1 MQVVT
6 SVLLGG
12 DVMLGRLVKKA
23 ILKCGVDY
31 PMGDLSPLLWQADC
45 VLVNLECAITRN
57 QAIWPGSA
65 KAFYFGAPPEAA
77 ISLANANVKMVSL
90 ANNHILDYDVQ
101 GLIDTL
107 IYLKKE
113 HIAYAGAG
121 LNKEEAYSPGYLTL
135 KKQKIAMV
143 SFCDHQDD
151 FAANSQSPG
160 MAYLELS
167 DEKKAI
173 RQLEQSL
180 KAMDSDTDWP
190 ILSLHWGPNKVFRPS
205 SHFIHIAHL
214 AIDMGYRLLFG
225 HSAHVFQGIEIY
237 RNCPIIYASGDLVD
251 DYYVEPGLDN
261 DHQLL
266 FELRI
271 SGNRI
276 EELRLHPIFIEYC
289 RSLPAN
295 PEQFTYIAA
304 RTEKLCGEFGVA
316 VEQRGRELV
325 ISL

>member
-1 MQVVT
+1 MQALT

-31 PMGDLSPLLWQADC
+31 PMGNLFPILWQADC
-45 VLVNLECAITRN
+45 VLVNLECAITNN
-57 QAIWPGSA
+57 QTIWPGLA
-65 KAFYFGAPPEAA
+65 KAFYFGAPPAAA
-77 ISLANANVKMVSL
+77 ISLANSNVKMVNL

-107 IYLKKE
+107 SNLQKE

-121 LNKEEAYSPGYLTL
+121 LNQEDAYAPGYLTV

-143 SFCDHQDD
+143 SFCDHQED
-151 FAANSQSPG
+151 FAANTQSPG
-160 MAYLELS
+160 MAYLDLS
-167 DEKKAI
+167 DERKTIK
-173 RQLEQSL
+173 RLEQSL
-180 KAMDSDTDWP
+180 KTIDSDTDWP

-205 SHFIHIAHL
+205 LQFIHIAHR
-214 AIDMGYRLLFG
+214 AIDMGYRLLYG

-237 RNCPIIYASGDLVD
+237 RNCPIIYAAGDLVD
-251 DYYVEPGLDN
+251 DYYVDPGFDN

-266 FELRI
+266 IELRI
-271 SGNRI
+271 FGNRI
-276 EELRLHPIFIEYC
+276 EEIRLHPIFIEYC

-295 PEQFTYIAA
+295 PEQISLIAA
-304 RTEKLCGEFGVA
+304 RAEKLCGEFGVA
-316 VEQRGRELV
+316 VEQKGNELV
-325 ISL
+325 IAL